1 MHCVTRSS
9 GAARCSTQRIRDFV
23 VPVRAVIA
31 TRHYRK
37 HSLKVAAAS
46 SVSSETVPDSPAAL
60 DAAIVPSTAPS
71 PLFHCSCPICTTT
84 DFAFADMTSSSS
96 KLFCPICGRSFD
108 ADEKYVDLTIASG
121 FKPRSYQQKM
131 WNGTELFRNPNVSFV
146 YERGWRQG
154 FAWAG
159 FPGVE
164 REYDMAMEYL
174 RPAQGE
180 LLVDMSCGSGL
191 FTRRFARS
199 GKFKGVIAAD
209 YSESMLRQTREYFKA
224 EATNSPSCPVLLLR
238 ADVGR
243 LPFASGSVAAIH
255 AGAAIHCWPSP
266 QLALAEISRVLR
278 PGGVFVASTFLDAAA
293 PLGQILGNDE
303 LVKPLGQIGNLPG
316 TYKWW
321 EEAELQDLCSSV
333 GLQGYERQRSW
344 RFIMFRA
351 QKPAIAA

>member
-1 MHCVTRSS
+1 MR
-9 GAARCSTQRIRDFV
+9 RN
-23 VPVRAVIA
+23 
-31 TRHYRK
+31 RK
-37 HSLKVAAAS
+37 TFNKTAAS
-46 SVSSETVPDSPAAL
+46 SVSIQIIDESELDPAATDSPVFQCA
-60 DAAIVPSTAPS
+60 
-71 PLFHCSCPICTTT
+71 CPICSKTQFPFKATP
-84 DFAFADMTSSSS
+84 SSAA
-96 KLFCPICGRSFD
+96 KLCCPICGRNFD
-108 ADEKYVDLTIASG
+108 ANGSYVDLTVTSG
-121 FKPRSYQQKM
+121 FKPRTYKEKM
-131 WNGTELFRNPNVSFV
+131 WRGTELFRQTSVSYA
-146 YERGWRQG
+146 YERGWRQS
-154 FAWAG
+154 FSWAG

-174 RPAQGE
+174 GPAQGE
-180 LLVDMSCGSGL
+180 VLVDMSCGSGL

-209 YSESMLRQTREYFKA
+209 YSESMLQQTREYLKS
-224 EATNSPSCPVLLLR
+224 EATNTTTCPVLLLR